1 MRFFMRRW
9 FLMLCL
15 CLLAPGLLIA
25 DPFNETKVEPVKSVK
40 DLDSSGAAI
49 ESQDKAAEK
58 SEYPIDGTVEVS
70 SSLRLREYPWGPVMG
85 LFGGGTKV
93 TVIGAEGDF
102 YKVQVNGQT
111 GYMHK
116 NYVSVPGAP
125 ASQVDPEYPGDTRNG
140 GYLPRDNASS
150 GNSGN
155 TSSGTLPRK
164 DSVIG
169 QAQGDGTPAGALTWA
184 HDQLPG
190 ASCKGL
196 NSNNGRRSSDPNAW
210 DGWCLAFV
218 GTAYGRKIPE
228 LRAPSAIQSYYN
240 FKNAGKIRTDRNP
253 PAGAV
258 MFTNKTSTN
267 PYGHIFIATGEKA
280 ANGEP
285 IVVSTSSYNI
295 KKFTLSQMVGNLQ
308 YLGWAMP

>member
-1 MRFFMRRW
+1 MKLFMRRW
-9 FLMLCL
+9 FLLICL
-15 CLLAPGLLIA
+15 CLITPALLIA
-25 DPFNETKVEPVKSVK
+25 DPFSEKKVDPTKSVSG
-40 DLDSSGAAI
+40 LDSSAAVV
-49 ESQDKAAEK
+49 ESSDTAKDK
-58 SEYPIDGTVEVS
+58 SEFPAAGTVVVD

-85 LFGGGTKV
+85 LFGGGTKI

-116 NYVSVPGAP
+116 NFVSIPGAP
-125 ASQVDPEYPGDTRNG
+125 AINKDPEYPGDTRSG
-140 GYLPRDNASS
+140 GYIAKGGDKAVAS
-150 GNSGN
+150 GN
-155 TSSGTLPRK
+155 SGTLPRK
-164 DSVIG
+164 ASVIG

-190 ASCKGL
+190 ASCKGI
-196 NSNNGRRSSDPNAW
+196 NSNNGKRSTDPNAW
-210 DGWCLAFV
+210 NGWCLAFV
-218 GTAYGRKIPE
+218 NTAYGRKVPH
-228 LRAPSAIQSYYN
+228 LAAPSAIQSYYN
-240 FKNAGKIRTDRNP
+240 FKNAGKIKNDRNP

-285 IVVSTSSYNI
+285 MVISTSRSNI
-295 KKFTLSQMVGNLQ
+295 KKFTLSQMVGGLQ